1 MEPVETAEEGRLQ
14 PRLAAWSYVERALDL
29 DLTRPL
35 AFAALAVVYVVS
47 RIPWLDLGYGTDPD
61 AWRVALTGEYLLSEG
76 EYFPSRLPGFP
87 LHELVTLPL
96 VRLGWVW
103 TNLSTVFISIA
114 GVHLF
119 ARIVR
124 ELALPY
130 RGLLT
135 LGFAFTP
142 LLWIN
147 SVATMD
153 YMWALTFLLACY
165 LALMKER
172 TLLGGVALGLAAGF
186 RLTSLWAAPAF
197 LLWLW
202 RERRLRREGLPFA
215 GALAVTSLVA
225 YSPVLARYGI
235 DAFNFYDAKVG
246 FLSFLRLLGKE
257 TLGVL
262 GALAVLAGL
271 AVSLPRLARLPRDL
285 ADDSHVALWV
295 AMGVLFFVSFTRLP
309 HEVAYLI
316 PIFPFAF
323 FFMARYLHRAALAAV
338 VALIVLAGFV
348 DVTSPGDE
356 INRET
361 FTNARVGEG
370 MLLSDI
376 DTLEN
381 QRAFADEIAALD
393 IPRHSVVLTGFIY
406 PQLVMRH
413 KDRLEIGI
421 LERDYDAISMLSD
434 RGEAADRERDIR
446 YVWLLKYDAF
456 QELRSQGYR
465 FFYVPDAGKSN
476 ASVFG
481 YRPAYFGATKLTLSR
496 ETASDAEGTA
506 KTDR

>member
-1 MEPVETAEEGRLQ
+1 MESVETVQEDRPR
-14 PRLAAWSYVERALDL
+14 PRLAAWSYVERALDF
-29 DLTRPL
+29 DFTRPL
-35 AFAALAVVYVVS
+35 AFAALAAIYVVS

-103 TNLSTVFISIA
+103 TNLSTVLVSVA
-114 GVHLF
+114 GVYLF

-124 ELALPY
+124 ELGLPY

-165 LALMKER
+165 LALMNER
-172 TLLGGVALGLAAGF
+172 PLLGGVALGLAVGF

-202 RERRLRREGLPFA
+202 RDRRLREGLPFV

-225 YSPVLARYGI
+225 YSPVLARYGVG
-235 DAFNFYDAKVG
+235 AFNFYDAKVS

-271 AVSLPRLARLPRDL
+271 ALSLPRLTRLPRDL
-285 ADDSHVALWV
+285 AGDPHVALWV
-295 AMGVLFFVSFTRLP
+295 TAGALFFVSFTRLP

-316 PIFPFAF
+316 PVFPFAF
-323 FFMARYLHRAALAAV
+323 FFMARYFHRAVLVAV

-348 DVTSPGDE
+348 DITSPGDE

-361 FTNARVGEG
+361 FTNARIGEG

-393 IPRHSVVLTGFIY
+393 IPPHSVVLTGFIY

-413 KDRLEIGI
+413 RDRLDIGI
-421 LERDYDAISMLSD
+421 VERDYDAISMLSD
-434 RGEAADRERDIR
+434 RGEAVDRERDIR

-456 QELRSQGYR
+456 QELRGQGYQ